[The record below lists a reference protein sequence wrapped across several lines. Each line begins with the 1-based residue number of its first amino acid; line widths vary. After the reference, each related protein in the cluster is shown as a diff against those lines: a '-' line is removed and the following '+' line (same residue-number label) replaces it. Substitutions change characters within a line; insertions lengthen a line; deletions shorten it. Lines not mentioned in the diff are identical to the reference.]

1 MRTIILAALA
11 LLASA
16 QVATAQ
22 QVNYIGPG
30 NVRMPEGLVSYMQDL
45 QAEQIESLKLFT
57 TYLEKRVEEKAVPE
71 GILLN
76 VKSIYATAQLRA
88 SEDPAVKQQLLDELV
103 EIDKKRI
110 QLDEQTPNA
119 TWFGVNRVE
128 IGKLMKAEHEA
139 FRKEAEKPKQAT
151 PRKTK

>member
-1 MRTIILAALA
+1 MRTIILTALI
-11 LLASA
+11 LLASSR
-16 QVATAQ
+16 VATAQ

-30 NVRMPEGLVSYMQDL
+30 NVRMPEGLVAYMQFL
-45 QAEQIESLKLFT
+45 QKEQLESLKLFT

-76 VKSIYATAQLRA
+76 AKSIYAEAQLRA
-88 SEDPAVKQQLLDELV
+88 TSDPAVKQEMLSELAQ
-103 EIDKKRI
+103 IDKKRI
-110 QLDEQTPNA
+110 QLDTKTPNA

-139 FRKEAEKPKQAT
+139 FQKQAEQPKQVSSRK
-151 PRKTK
+151 PR